1 MQAGT
6 FALAHNGVLDNDLSL
21 RKSLHLPRT
30 RIETDSFIAVQ
41 LIEQKGILIFDSL
54 RYMAELL
61 EGSFT
66 ITVLGDDG
74 DLYIVKGDNPFCL
87 YFFPDCGLYL
97 YASTEEILRQA
108 LRKIQVSLGK
118 SRKVSIQCGEILR
131 INQTGRLDR
140 ETFDDS
146 KLFRCRY
153 PRFLMNDPYCRS
165 FPHAAE
171 GTTHLDE
178 LKTVALAFGYS
189 PGDVDL
195 LAAQGFTADE
205 LEDLFYSGEI

>member
-1 MQAGT
+1 MLHNDR
-6 FALAHNGVLDNDLSL
+6 AL
-21 RKSLHLPRT
+21 RRRWKLPESS
-30 RIETDSFIAVQ
+30 IETDSYVAVQ
-41 LIEQKGILIFDSL
+41 LLERQGGVSFTNL
-54 RYMAELL
+54 RFMAEQV

-66 ITVLGDDG
+66 FTVLDRSDT
-74 DLYIVKGDNPFCL
+74 LSIVKGDNPFCL

-108 LRKIQVSLGK
+108 LRKIQVPLGK
-118 SRKVSIQCGEILR
+118 IRKVSVQCGEILR
-131 INQTGRLDR
+131 LNQTGRLDR

-146 KLFRCRY
+146 KLFRSRY

-165 FPHAAE
+165 FPHAE
-171 GTTHLDE
+171 KDTTHLDE

-189 PGDVDL
+189 PEDIDL

>member
-1 MQAGT
+1 
-6 FALAHNGVLDNDLSL
+6 
-21 RKSLHLPRT
+21 
-30 RIETDSFIAVQ
+30 
-41 LIEQKGILIFDSL
+41 
-54 RYMAELL
+54 MAELL

-74 DLYIVKGDNPFCL
+74 SFYIVKGDNPFCL

-108 LRKIQVSLGK
+108 LRKIQVPLGK
-118 SRKVSIQCGEILR
+118 SRKVPVQCGEILR

-146 KLFRCRY
+146 KLFRFRY

-165 FPHAAE
+165 FPHTAE
-171 GTTHLDE
+171 GTSHLDE

-189 PGDVDL
+189 PEDVDL

-205 LEDLFYSGEI
+205 LEDLFYCGEI